1 MNNKLIFDQL
11 ISFVPQ
17 YIFWKDRSGIFLGCN
32 EAFAQQFGFTDEK
45 DIIGK
50 SDYDFDWSPDL
61 RDKYIADDQEVMSTG
76 KPKLNFEELQ
86 KQPDGSMKAILVNK
100 APLFDQNK
108 NIIGL
113 LGVYLDITEL
123 KQAQEN
129 EKLALQKAVAAEEE
143 MKRALLLFSGMQSH
157 DLRTPLAA
165 INMAAQLLARD
176 LPSLVLAYEAAQK
189 KVGSDLPQFSPRIF
203 SFLKEV
209 GGDILESVHAA
220 N

>member
-76 KPKLNFEELQ
+76 KPKLNFERVWRLSFQGDLLDCCEHRDLTYLKKLTHSYLTPQRKVFWKKLYTYVLEL
-86 KQPDGSMKAILVNK
+86 IL
-100 APLFDQNK
+100 
-108 NIIGL
+108 
-113 LGVYLDITEL
+113 
-123 KQAQEN
+123 
-129 EKLALQKAVAAEEE
+129 EKL
-143 MKRALLLFSGMQSH
+143 S
-157 DLRTPLAA
+157 
-165 INMAAQLLARD
+165 I
-176 LPSLVLAYEAAQK
+176 
-189 KVGSDLPQFSPRIF
+189 
-203 SFLKEV
+203 
-209 GGDILESVHAA
+209 
-220 N
+220 